1 MTKAAAIVALAVAI
15 IAGIYLGNLFVQ
27 DKILDKPELTALD
40 NATKSVECAY
50 TVVNGHKVLITP
62 EKCPDGEPRL
72 NDEWDNLG
80 ERYVVS
86 GLIFSTFL
94 IVSLVLFSQKGRAL
108 KPGMP

>member
-27 DKILDKPELTALD
+27 DQILDKPELTALD
-40 NATKSVECAY
+40 NATKSVECAF
-50 TVVNGHKVLITP
+50 TVVDGHKVIITP
-62 EKCPDGEPRL
+62 EKCPDGEPQL
-72 NDEWDNLG
+72 NNEWDNLG

-94 IVSLVLFSQKGRAL
+94 IVSLVLFSQATRKDQKG
-108 KPGMP
+108 